1 MNELF
6 NLTNKIA
13 LVTGGSRGIG
23 KQIVKTYAAQGATVI
38 IASRN
43 INDCQKVAE
52 EVIQAGGNAMAISC
66 DMANL
71 EDIANMYKQ
80 IEDEFGKLD
89 ILVNNAGVSITKP
102 SIEVTKEDWNTM
114 FDINIRGV
122 FFSCQEAAKI
132 MIKQQKGKIINVSSI
147 GGIKTFKRIAPY
159 GASNAAV
166 LHLTKSLASDWTR
179 YGIIVNGIA
188 PGLISTDINTEEV
201 SDEKLLQKM
210 LKMIPLR
217 HLGQPS
223 DIATMALYLGSDASN
238 FLTGQTI
245 SIDGGVTSE

>member
-6 NLTNKIA
+6 NLTDKIA
-13 LVTGGSRGIG
+13 LITGGSRGIG

-52 EVIQAGGNAMAISC
+52 EVIKAGGNAMAISC

-71 EDIANMYKQ
+71 EDIAIMYKQ
-80 IEDEFGKLD
+80 IEDEFGELN

-114 FDINIRGV
+114 FDINIRGL

-132 MIKQQKGKIINVSSI
+132 MIKQEKGKIINVSSI

-159 GASNAAV
+159 GASKAAV
-166 LHLTKSLASDWTR
+166 IHLTKSLASEWAR
-179 YGIIVNGIA
+179 YGIFVNGIA
-188 PGLISTDINTEEV
+188 PGLISTDINTEEI

-210 LKMIPLR
+210 LRMIPLR

-223 DIATMALYLGSDASN
+223 DIAAMALYLASDASN
-238 FLTGQTI
+238 FMTGQTI

>member
-1 MNELF
+1 LNELF

-159 GASNAAV
+159 GASKAAV
-166 LHLTKSLASDWTR
+166 IHLTKSLASEWAR

>member
-122 FFSCQEAAKI
+122 FFVC
-132 MIKQQKGKIINVSSI
+132 
-147 GGIKTFKRIAPY
+147 
-159 GASNAAV
+159 
-166 LHLTKSLASDWTR
+166 
-179 YGIIVNGIA
+179 
-188 PGLISTDINTEEV
+188 
-201 SDEKLLQKM
+201 
-210 LKMIPLR
+210 
-217 HLGQPS
+217 
-223 DIATMALYLGSDASN
+223 
-238 FLTGQTI
+238 
-245 SIDGGVTSE
+245 

>member
-1 MNELF
+1 MNHLF
-6 NLTNKIA
+6 DLTEKIA
-13 LVTGGSRGIG
+13 LITGGSRGIG

-43 INDCQKVAE
+43 ADDCNKIAQ
-52 EVIQAGGNAMAISC
+52 EVMQEGGKAMAIRC
-66 DMANL
+66 DLANL
-71 EDIANMYKQ
+71 DDIANMYKQ
-80 IEDEFGKLD
+80 VVDAFGKLD

-102 SIEVTKEDWNTM
+102 SINITKEDWDTT
-114 FDINIRGV
+114 FDINSRGL

-132 MIKQQKGKIINVSSI
+132 MIEQGKGKIINVSSI

-159 GASNAAV
+159 GASKAAV
-166 LHLTKSLASDWTR
+166 IHLTKSLASEWAR
-179 YGIIVNGIA
+179 YGILVNGIA
-188 PGLISTDINTEEV
+188 PGLISTDINTEEIA
-201 SDEKLLQKM
+201 DERLLQKM

-223 DIATMALYLGSDASN
+223 DIAAMALYLGSDVSN
-238 FLTGQTI
+238 FMTGQTI

>member
-1 MNELF
+1 LNHLF
-6 NLTNKIA
+6 DLTDKIA
-13 LVTGGSRGIG
+13 LITGGSRGIG
-23 KQIVKTYAAQGATVI
+23 KQIVKTYAAQGAAVI

-43 INDCQKVAE
+43 VEDCHKVAQ
-52 EVIQAGGNAMAISC
+52 EVTQEGGKAMAIRC

-71 EDIANMYKQ
+71 DDIANMFKQ
-80 IEDEFGKLD
+80 IVDTFGKLD

-102 SIEVTKEDWNTM
+102 SIEITKEDWDTM
-114 FDINIRGV
+114 FDINIKGL

-132 MIKQQKGKIINVSSI
+132 MIEQGKGKMINVSSI

-159 GASNAAV
+159 GASKAAV
-166 LHLTKSLASDWTR
+166 IHLTKSLASEWAR
-179 YGIIVNGIA
+179 HGIFVNGIA
-188 PGLISTDINTEEV
+188 PGLISTDINTEEIA
-201 SDEKLLQKM
+201 DEKLLQKM

-223 DIATMALYLGSDASN
+223 DIATMALYLGCDASN
-238 FLTGQTI
+238 FMTGQTI

>member
-159 GASNAAV
+159 GASKAAV
-166 LHLTKSLASDWTR
+166 IHLTKSLASEWAR